1 MVRWTI
7 ARKIFWGYMAVIFLA
22 VLLSLYAIFRF
33 QALNDLTASILT
45 TDLDVITQVKRL
57 RDDLLAQ
64 VRSEKQFWVTAD
76 PDYLSLARKKGAEI
90 RTRTRM
96 LADRTLPRR
105 MTIPLGLFEAQH
117 RNYESDLESFAA
129 KWRITPKKERRTAI
143 ASVEG
148 RLTGYFEAMRGHLTK
163 LLSVA
168 EAQAAQRMAESESM
182 ARRAGQ
188 VLVALCLGAGIIAL
202 GIAFGMSRHIA
213 RPLQLLRK
221 GTFYIAKG
229 DFDHP
234 VSVSGED
241 ELAHLARSFNRMA
254 QQLRSLDRT
263 KDEFFSAI
271 SHELRTPLTSV
282 REALQLMLDGIPGP
296 ITGEQAKLLSIAR
309 EGNDKILR
317 LIDDLLK
324 LSKLEADIMKLNPSP
339 WRIETL
345 IDASVEEIRPIALQ
359 SSISL
364 EKDVEEDLPMMRL
377 DGVKIQG
384 VLANL
389 LSNAVKFS
397 PPGGTI
403 QIHAALREVPSAE
416 NGGAGDRLIRVSVA
430 DQGTGLVEEDLE
442 KIFDKFYRSANAA
455 NRQGAGLGLPIA
467 KRIVESHGGKIW
479 AELPVR
485 NPNPERADSGNQ
497 SPGSLFIFEI
507 PVVEAETEN
516 SHRGERRVV
525 AEKLLKIS
533 GEGGG
538 VE

>member
-1 MVRWTI
+1 M
-7 ARKIFWGYMAVIFLA
+7 
-22 VLLSLYAIFRF
+22 
-33 QALNDLTASILT
+33 T
-45 TDLDVITQVKRL
+45 TPLRL
-57 RDDLLAQ
+57 FD
-64 VRSEKQFWVTAD
+64 
-76 PDYLSLARKKGAEI
+76 
-90 RTRTRM
+90 
-96 LADRTLPRR
+96 
-105 MTIPLGLFEAQH
+105 AQH

-129 KWRITPKKERRTAI
+129 RWRITPKKERRTAI
-143 ASVEG
+143 ASIEG
-148 RLTGYFEAMRGHLTK
+148 RLTGYFEAMRGHLNE

-213 RPLQLLRK
+213 RPLQSLRK
-221 GTFYIAKG
+221 GTFYVAKG

-241 ELAHLARSFNRMA
+241 ELAYLARSFNRMA

-296 ITGEQAKLLSIAR
+296 ITEEQAKLLSIAR
-309 EGNDKILR
+309 DGNDKILR

-324 LSKLEADIMKLNPSP
+324 LSKLEADIMKLNLSP
-339 WRIETL
+339 WRIEAL

-364 EKDVEEDLPMMRL
+364 EKDVEERLPMMRL

-397 PPGGTI
+397 PAGGTI
-403 QIHAALREVPSAE
+403 RIHAALREVPSAE
-416 NGGAGDRLIRVSVA
+416 NGGAENRLIRVSVA

-479 AELPVR
+479 AELPIR
-485 NPNPERADSGNQ
+485 NPSPERADLGNQ

-507 PVVEAETEN
+507 PVVEAEAEN
-516 SHRGERRVV
+516 SNRGERGAV
-525 AEKLLKIS
+525 AGRLVEIN